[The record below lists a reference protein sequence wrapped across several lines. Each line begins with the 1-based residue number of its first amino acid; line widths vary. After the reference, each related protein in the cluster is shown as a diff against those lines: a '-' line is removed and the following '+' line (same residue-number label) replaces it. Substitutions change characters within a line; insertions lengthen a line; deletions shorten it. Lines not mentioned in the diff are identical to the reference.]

1 MPTYPAAVL
10 FDMDGTLLDT
20 EPLWATALSREAAR
34 LGGTLTDAGL
44 AHLVGASMED
54 TACYLLRL
62 AGINPTRGQI
72 EACNA
77 RIRREASGLFD
88 GPLPW
93 RPGASEAL
101 ETMRAAG
108 IPIALVTSTERRFVA
123 RSLRTLGAFG
133 AVICGDEV
141 ERPKPHPEPYL
152 RAAQLLH
159 VDPAACL
166 AVEDSPTGSSA
177 ALAAGCTVL
186 VIPHNAP
193 VPPVPGL
200 VFARSLVG
208 FSLAALSA
216 IWTGEPRAYAVT
228 PTPIYDGLARQY
240 SEADAP
246 PSPPPPGPRPWLPP
260 GHPTATAPLPKRVRQ
275 RALGEIYK
283 RHYGA
288 PAARPADGATS
299 TTTGSVPP
307 HPTTPA
313 LGRPMENAETDR
325 NRLLQPEGG
334 SLNSTKT
341 TNTEFIKSY
350 GGDLPRGYE
359 KLRREYGFLIGLP
372 PHVAAHF
379 PTVTEYHDDKARPW
393 IELRL
398 ERIRHPALAKAIL
411 RGVTTPAEVG
421 AVLSSVLAFLTT
433 DLYPLR
439 GGEISGLDLYQ
450 RYHGERMARAVG
462 LLADHPELRP
472 LVTAPAVHVNG
483 RKCPSMRAILTWLDD
498 HAPELFPGAHHL
510 VAAHGDTHLDN
521 IMLVQNGDDDPGFYL
536 IDPRGEPLLPPH
548 YDLAK
553 LLKALRAGYDLI
565 HYGQYR
571 FDVRL
576 NSPVPTISLRIDP
589 AFGDHYRA
597 GMKVLLGA
605 LPEFSQAE
613 GISEEA
619 FIRALRVA
627 EIAHVISF
635 ASYHLH
641 RPDGCDVARVS
652 AYLAIAALLARD
664 LMIEAPDLSRPLP
677 IWEMT
682 A

>member
-1 MPTYPAAVL
+1 MPTTYPAAVL

-20 EPLWATALSREAAR
+20 EPLWATALSQEAAR

-44 AHLVGASMED
+44 AQLVGASMED

-208 FSLAALSA
+208 FSLTALSA
-216 IWTGEPRAYAVT
+216 IWAKEQRSDTGNQ
-228 PTPIYDGLARQY
+228 TPIYDALARRY
-240 SEADAP
+240 SQTDAP
-246 PSPPPPGPRPWLPP
+246 PPPPHGPRPCLPP
-260 GHPTATAPLPKRVRQ
+260 GHPTPAASSATPLPKRVRNK
-275 RALGEIYK
+275 ALAEIYK

-288 PAARPADGATS
+288 PAPRPADGAAP
-299 TTTGSVPP
+299 TTPGSVPT

-313 LGRPMENAETDR
+313 
-325 NRLLQPEGG
+325 
-334 SLNSTKT
+334 
-341 TNTEFIKSY
+341 
-350 GGDLPRGYE
+350 
-359 KLRREYGFLIGLP
+359 
-372 PHVAAHF
+372 
-379 PTVTEYHDDKARPW
+379 
-393 IELRL
+393 
-398 ERIRHPALAKAIL
+398 
-411 RGVTTPAEVG
+411 
-421 AVLSSVLAFLTT
+421 
-433 DLYPLR
+433 
-439 GGEISGLDLYQ
+439 
-450 RYHGERMARAVG
+450 
-462 LLADHPELRP
+462 
-472 LVTAPAVHVNG
+472 
-483 RKCPSMRAILTWLDD
+483 
-498 HAPELFPGAHHL
+498 
-510 VAAHGDTHLDN
+510 
-521 IMLVQNGDDDPGFYL
+521 
-536 IDPRGEPLLPPH
+536 
-548 YDLAK
+548 
-553 LLKALRAGYDLI
+553 
-565 HYGQYR
+565 
-571 FDVRL
+571 
-576 NSPVPTISLRIDP
+576 
-589 AFGDHYRA
+589 
-597 GMKVLLGA
+597 
-605 LPEFSQAE
+605 
-613 GISEEA
+613 
-619 FIRALRVA
+619 
-627 EIAHVISF
+627 
-635 ASYHLH
+635 
-641 RPDGCDVARVS
+641 
-652 AYLAIAALLARD
+652 
-664 LMIEAPDLSRPLP
+664 
-677 IWEMT
+677 
-682 A
+682 